1 MDTVLQGISG
11 VKCIIDDMI
20 ITGSSEKE
28 YLRNMEAVLTRL
40 DEYNVRVNLNK
51 CKFFIKRVSY
61 CVHEIDSQGLHKSLR
76 LRLLLMH
83 RNPGTCPVYVHF

>member
-1 MDTVLQGISG
+1 MWQRTMDTVLQGISG

-28 YLRNMEAVLTRL
+28 HLRNMEAVLTRL

-51 CKFFIKRVSY
+51 CEF
-61 CVHEIDSQGLHKSLR
+61 SLNAFR
-76 LRLLLMH
+76 IVFMRSIVKAF
-83 RNPGTCPVYVHF
+83 TKV